1 MSTALRLM
9 VLLFAPTLALAAD
22 DARVTR
28 LEQDVRTLQRDLQS
42 VSRQIEQM
50 RLQTT
55 RPGLDTSVAPPALL
69 IAAAPSWVDAGKW
82 KQLKTGMS
90 ELEVIGT
97 LGVPTSTRE
106 TNGTRELLYAIEI
119 GPTAFLAG
127 SVVFR
132 DRQVVEVRT
141 PKLQ

>member
-1 MSTALRLM
+1 MAKI
-9 VLLFAPTLALAAD
+9 LLILLLWVPALALAD

-28 LEQDVRTLQRDLQS
+28 LEQDVRTLQRDLQNL
-42 VSRQIEQM
+42 SRQIEQM

-55 RPGLDTSVAPPALL
+55 RPVLESGVAPPAPLM
-69 IAAAPSWVDAGKW
+69 AGAPPWVDAAKW

-106 TNGTRELLYAIEI
+106 ANGTRELLYAIDI

-127 SVVFR
+127 GVVIR
-132 DRQVVEVRT
+132 DRVVVEVRT